1 MRFAYMDETGNT
13 GRRFDDPDQP
23 IHMILSL
30 VVDEARVSDL
40 HEHIREVGRQHCP
53 DHCEESEFEFH
64 GGDLFSG
71 DAPFKDHSP
80 TKRIEIYD
88 EVLRGIELVGAEVIV
103 RGVHKAGLQQR
114 YAQPYHPHDVA
125 LMFTIES
132 IERMAREC
140 DCNVLLVAD
149 EAKEVEDAAL
159 RDLVNYQELGTQWG
173 WRPEK
178 IERVIDT
185 IHFVPSHRNCAIQ
198 VADCAAYIAAR
209 VRKLEDGTI
218 SKNRSAVAVEA
229 LWEQRIEPFL
239 RTNQVWYPA

>member
-13 GRRFDDPDQP
+13 GRRYDDLDQP
-23 IHMILSL
+23 IHMIVSL
-30 VVDEARVSDL
+30 VVDEANVADL
-40 HEHIREVGRQHCP
+40 HEHIREIGRRRCV
-53 DHCEESEFEFH
+53 DDCEEAEFEFH

-71 DAPFKDHSP
+71 GAPFNGHSP
-80 TKRIEIYD
+80 SERIEIYD
-88 EVLRGIELVGAEVIV
+88 EVLQGIELVDAEIIV
-103 RGVHKAGLQQR
+103 RGVHKAGLARR
-114 YAQPYHPHDVA
+114 YANPYHPHDVA

-159 RDLVNYQELGTQWG
+159 RDLVHYQELGTQWG

-209 VRKLEDGTI
+209 VRKLNDGTVAR
-218 SKNRSAVAVEA
+218 NRSADVVEA
-229 LWEQRIEPFL
+229 LWEKRIAPFV
-239 RTNQVWYPA
+239 RIDQVWYPA